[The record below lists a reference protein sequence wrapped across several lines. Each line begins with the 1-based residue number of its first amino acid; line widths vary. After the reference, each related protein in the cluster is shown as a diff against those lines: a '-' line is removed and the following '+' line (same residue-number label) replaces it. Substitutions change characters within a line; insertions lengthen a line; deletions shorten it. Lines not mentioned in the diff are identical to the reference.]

1 MKNILIVVDMQ
12 NDFIDGA
19 LGSKEALSIV
29 PIVLDKLK
37 TAKKDNDIIV
47 LTMDTHSS
55 DYLTTPE
62 GCKLPVEHCIKG
74 TQGHAL
80 NKDIDAELTP
90 DMIVV
95 EKGSFACTELPELIK
110 PLLGCET
117 AIELCGLC
125 TDICVVSNA
134 LLLKAYYPENQI
146 IVDPAAGAGSS
157 REGHEAALKT
167 MRACHID
174 IINQEKCA
182 ACSHGLN

>member
-12 NDFIDGA
+12 KDFIDGA

-29 PIVLDKLK
+29 PRVLEKLK
-37 TAKKDNDIIV
+37 TAKKNNDIII
-47 LTMDTHSS
+47 LTMDTHGS

-74 TQGHAL
+74 TEGHAL
-80 NKDIDAELTP
+80 NKDIDAELTHG
-90 DMIVV
+90 MMVV
-95 EKGSFACTELPELIK
+95 EKGSFACAELPELIR
-110 PLLGCET
+110 PFLGFET

-134 LLLKAYYPENQI
+134 LLLKAYYPEI
-146 IVDPAAGAGSS
+146 KIMVDPAACAGSS
-157 REGHEAALKT
+157 KEGHEAALKT

-174 IINQEKCA
+174 IIN
-182 ACSHGLN
+182 